1 MMNEPVSSIMTSELI
16 TVTPEDD
23 LAKVYKIF
31 RTNRIH
37 HLPVVNGKKLVGIL
51 TTYDL
56 FKLGKSLK
64 EYSSILVKDV
74 MTTKLA
80 TLEPHDKVGS
90 AVLIFIENLF
100 HAVPIVEGD
109 HQLVGIVST
118 LDVMKY
124 ALKKQYPDRS
134 PSYWGRT
141 SV

>member
-1 MMNEPVSSIMTSELI
+1 MMNEPVSSIMTSNLI
-16 TVTPEDD
+16 TVTPEDN

-64 EYSSILVKDV
+64 EYGSILAKDV

-109 HQLVGIVST
+109 HNLVGIVST

-124 ALKKQYPDRS
+124 TLKKEYPDRS

>member
-1 MMNEPVSSIMTSELI
+1 MMNEPVTSIMTSDLI
-16 TVTPEDD
+16 TVVPEDN

-56 FKLGKSLK
+56 FKLEKSLID
-64 EYSSILVKDV
+64 YGGTLVKDV

-80 TLEPHDKVGS
+80 TLESTAKVGS

-100 HAVPIVEGD
+100 HAVPIVEGEN
-109 HQLVGIVST
+109 LVGIIST

-124 ALKKQYPDRS
+124 SLKKQYPNRTA
-134 PSYWGRT
+134 SYWGQ
-141 SV
+141 SSS